1 MARGAEP
8 PWAHGL
14 PARAAFLIAVFLTAP
29 GAVIAQSILDRRVTV
44 HAERTPLGTALA
56 LIAKEGGFRLS
67 YNAAA
72 VPADSIITLHAQDW
86 TVQRALRS
94 VLPAGLPWKESGNH
108 LIITA
113 VPGRKQRFE
122 LAGAV
127 TDGLSGAPVA
137 GATVFELRK
146 NNAVGTDAAGA
157 FRIAL
162 SGELERTPLLIAR
175 SGYQDTVVFM
185 ERGGAARVALRPI
198 PPVERI
204 DPICHFDRCGVE
216 DLGTARL
223 LVPQAKV
230 QLAENLGFAE
240 RRPIQLSLLP
250 GASTNGPI
258 AGTVVNEVSV
268 NILAG
273 YARGLEG
280 LEIGGGANL
289 LSRDMRGLQVAGVGN
304 LVGGTVRGVQLAGGV
319 NHSMRAMKGLQVAG
333 FSNTVWDTLTGVQVA
348 GGVNLVKRG
357 MTGTQVSGA
366 ANAAIG
372 DLDGVQV
379 SGGANVATGVVNKA
393 QVSGAL
399 NYARAVQGAQ
409 VSGGVN
415 IAPGA
420 VGGGQVGFAANYAGS
435 VSGGQVSFGANVVPG
450 EVSGGQVGFALNYAG
465 SVTGG
470 QFSFGANVVPG
481 DVSKGQVGFGLNY
494 AGNVKGGQFSFGL
507 NVVPG
512 TVDGGQVGLFN
523 VARRAYGGQVGL
535 FNFSDTLSG
544 GAVGLFTFSRTGY
557 HRVDLTTGDE
567 MALSIHFRT
576 GTRLFHNIIG
586 YSPRVT
592 PDQRWGFLYGVG
604 TEPRIGEHGFMNID
618 LTAEQVV
625 EQQEWVEAANILGRL
640 CVSYGFNLQGPFVL
654 SAGPL
659 LNVLFS
665 DWRDPD
671 TGTYLSTLPPATPM
685 IQGRSGELA
694 ISGWLGWKATVGI
707 RF

>member
-1 MARGAEP
+1 M
-8 PWAHGL
+8 
-14 PARAAFLIAVFLTAP
+14 
-29 GAVIAQSILDRRVTV
+29 
-44 HAERTPLGTALA
+44 GTALA
-56 LIAKEGGFRLS
+56 LIAKQGGFRLS

-127 TDGLSGAPVA
+127 TDGASGAPVA

-146 NNAVGTDAAGA
+146 SNAVGTDAAGA

-175 SGYQDTVVFM
+175 SGYQDTVVFV

-230 QLAENLGFAE
+230 QLAGNLGFAE

-258 AGTVVNEVSV
+258 AGAVVNEVSV

-420 VGGGQVGFAANYAGS
+420 VGGGQVGLAANYAGS

-481 DVSKGQVGFGLNY
+481 AVSKGQVGFGLNY

-512 TVDGGQVGLFN
+512 TVEGGQVGAINFG
-523 VARRAYGGQVGL
+523 RRVHGGQVGFINL
-535 FNFSDTLSG
+535 SDTLAG
-544 GAVGLFTFSRTGY
+544 GAVGLLTISLKGY
-557 HRVDLTTGDE
+557 HRLDVVSSDVMPMSVQL
-567 MALSIHFRT
+567 RT
-576 GTRLFHNIIG
+576 GTRAFHNILG
-586 YSPRVT
+586 YSPPVT
-592 PDQRWGFLYGVG
+592 PDGRWGLLYGFG
-604 TEPRIGEHGFMNID
+604 FEPRFSRTLFLNID
-618 LTAEQVV
+618 LTAEQIV
-625 EQQEWVEAANILGRL
+625 EQRAWVDAVNILGRFSL
-640 CVSYGFNLQGPFVL
+640 VPGVL
-654 SAGPL
+654 IRDRIAVTAGPVA
-659 LNVLFS
+659 NVLITN
-665 DWRDPD
+665 WRDAF
-671 TGTYLSTLPPATPM
+671 TGEYRSALPPADPAYTHR
-685 IQGRSGELA
+685 IEELRLSA
-694 ISGWLGWKATVGI
+694 WLGWKLGVGVW
-707 RF
+707 F

>member
-1 MARGAEP
+1 M
-8 PWAHGL
+8 
-14 PARAAFLIAVFLTAP
+14 
-29 GAVIAQSILDRRVTV
+29 
-44 HAERTPLGTALA
+44 GTALA
-56 LIAKEGGFRLS
+56 LIAKQGGFRLS

-72 VPADSIITLHAQDW
+72 VPADSIITLHAQEW

-122 LAGAV
+122 LVGAV
-127 TDGLSGAPVA
+127 VDGRSGMPVA
-137 GATVFELRK
+137 GATVFELRRS
-146 NNAVGTDAAGA
+146 NAVSSDAKGA

-162 SGELERTPLLIAR
+162 TGELERTPLLIAR
-175 SGYQDTVVFM
+175 SGYQDTVVFV
-185 ERGGAARVALRPI
+185 ERGALPRIALRPI
-198 PPVERI
+198 PAVERI
-204 DPICHFDRCGVE
+204 DPICHFDRCVVE
-216 DLGTARL
+216 DLGAARL
-223 LVPQAKV
+223 LVPAERM
-230 QLAENLGFAE
+230 QLAGNLGFAE
-240 RRPIQLSLLP
+240 HRPIQLSLVP
-250 GASTNGPI
+250 RVSTNGAI
-258 AGTVVNEVSV
+258 AGAVVNEVSV

-289 LSRDMRGLQVAGVGN
+289 LSRDMLGLQVAGVGN

-333 FSNTVWDTLTGVQVA
+333 FSNTVWDTLSGVQVA

-399 NYARAVQGAQ
+399 NYARAVRGAQ

-512 TVDGGQVGLFN
+512 TVEGGQVGAINFG
-523 VARRAYGGQVGL
+523 RRVHGGQVGFINL
-535 FNFSDTLSG
+535 SDTVAG
-544 GAVGLFTFSRTGY
+544 GAVGLLTISLKGY
-557 HRVDLTTGDE
+557 HRLDVVSGDV
-567 MALSIHFRT
+567 MPMSVQLRT
-576 GTRLFHNIIG
+576 GTRVFHNILG
-586 YSPRVT
+586 YSP
-592 PDQRWGFLYGVG
+592 PMAADGRWGFLYGFAF
-604 TEPRIGEHGFMNID
+604 EPRFSQALFLNID

-625 EQQEWVEAANILGRL
+625 EQRAWVGAVNILGRFSL
-640 CVSYGFNLQGPFVL
+640 APGVL
-654 SAGPL
+654 IRERIAVTAGPVA
-659 LNVLFS
+659 NVLFTN
-665 DWRDPD
+665 WRDAF
-671 TGTYLSTLPPATPM
+671 TGEYRSALPPADPAYTDR
-685 IQGRSGELA
+685 IEELRL
-694 ISGWLGWKATVGI
+694 SGWLGWKLAVGV